1 MGVVISNG
9 QNDKAILNIVDGQKI
24 GTFFTKTAT
33 QGVPVD
39 VQAVKARD
47 GSRILQRLSAEQR
60 KTIIQKMASNL
71 IEHSKDILLA
81 NKRDLEEAKKDG
93 KFVPFLFVTN
103 ILSIAG
109 LKSSLLGRL
118 GLSEK
123 KLKTLATGL
132 EQIAEKADVLG
143 RLPLSSL
150 RLLTLHA

>member
-24 GTFFTKTAT
+24 GTFFTKTAI

-47 GSRILQRLSAEQR
+47 GSRILQRLSTEQR

-93 KFVPFLFVTN
+93 KLVPFF
-103 ILSIAG
+103 
-109 LKSSLLGRL
+109 SSPT
-118 GLSEK
+118 SY
-123 KLKTLATGL
+123 
-132 EQIAEKADVLG
+132 
-143 RLPLSSL
+143 PF
-150 RLLTLHA
+150 